1 MKDTPSLFPSASPSK
16 SAKSWLAAETAFA
29 DSLRDAWNQAFKSHG
44 TRAYYTRRNR
54 FVCVQLHRWLCS
66 KENDAGMTP
75 QDVLEAIRLYAE
87 DPHIIK
93 HCQGRFTD
101 FGSWLRGCPENVDKQ
116 LARVGRPRGTRPADP
131 KAANV
136 KAYAEQL
143 LGPPLNLG
151 GLARVASQ
159 SGYQFAQYVRD
170 GLDGLRNGVGA
181 RRSLAEPGQAKRLD
195 DASIRRFSSCLWL
208 IERFE
213 SLSIDDRKRFTDRA
227 ERGVAALTVAPGRP
241 LEPPN
246 LRYALALA
254 LFAKE
259 CGTGLPTG
267 QPGSGL
273 VE

>member
-1 MKDTPSLFPSASPSK
+1 
-16 SAKSWLAAETAFA
+16 
-29 DSLRDAWNQAFKSHG
+29 
-44 TRAYYTRRNR
+44 
-54 FVCVQLHRWLCS
+54 
-66 KENDAGMTP
+66 
-75 QDVLEAIRLYAE
+75 
-87 DPHIIK
+87 
-93 HCQGRFTD
+93 
-101 FGSWLRGCPENVDKQ
+101 
-116 LARVGRPRGTRPADP
+116 
-131 KAANV
+131 
-136 KAYAEQL
+136 
-143 LGPPLNLG
+143 
-151 GLARVASQ
+151 
-159 SGYQFAQYVRD
+159 
-170 GLDGLRNGVGA
+170 
-181 RRSLAEPGQAKRLD
+181 
-195 DASIRRFSSCLWL
+195 L